1 MKSFHNRRDSAIRG
15 AKRKRVSVSL
25 ACVNAAEMGP
35 EKCRREKRA
44 SRMGNNIGRGG
55 MSRPPPPSGEGPG
68 ASDAADDVPYVD
80 TLVREYLLYRGCSG
94 ALAAFDAERGEG
106 QAFDRADRVAE
117 LIFGRHVPRLDA
129 VGLSRTLGLLRDRYF
144 SRLDASFA
152 PATAELETSIA
163 RLFVVTAAKAR
174 RKDKIAELFEAEGER
189 LVAAS
194 AGGDEWHRWF
204 AVPYVKRPS
213 NDPRFAP
220 YFEDTWADAVVASA
234 RNFLSVAFAA
244 APEPAVLR
252 FGAARRER
260 ALLVN
265 RVAALEREVALLREN
280 KRHEGVSLDAARTV
294 DTTEGDGVNS
304 ASRGASGEDAEAAS
318 EDPFDRVIVADGRSG
333 LKDSD
338 KSASSSFEMAV
349 PRDRHRDKNIRDP
362 HHMRDAV
369 TAVTFTRQDAFS
381 LHAPRPV
388 AHARFAPGGAL
399 AAGAGDDGAIR
410 VWSVDDDARDTHFS
424 LQNGVND
431 GVNTNHTDSTT
442 SVLASLHVGENA
454 VGALAWDVD
463 AFNRNAREGAGGV
476 LYVGTRDASVRAWD
490 VDERAVVADAAG
502 DESFPHCEDLRCSP
516 CGRWLARSA
525 ATRDPWARA
534 GPGGARRSPLGRV
547 EVWDARALT
556 CVASLPLGAA
566 APCAHELAFNHNG
579 KMLAAAGADGEI
591 RLFDVNAARLVA
603 KWRAHPKGHAATSVA
618 FSSSAADACV
628 FGVGTDGVV
637 AEWSLRSLRA
647 SLGAV
652 DVRDVCGVDTRTRLA
667 LDPAGRGVAL
677 TSAVANGAVA
687 VLERRDGNRAAAND
701 GDAAPSKAPSGA
713 RGGQAVSLP
722 GNGAAA
728 RCVDW
733 HPTRSAVLAGCVDG
747 TSMLTTLEM
756 SVSEG

>member
-1 MKSFHNRRDSAIRG
+1 
-15 AKRKRVSVSL
+15 
-25 ACVNAAEMGP
+25 
-35 EKCRREKRA
+35 
-44 SRMGNNIGRGG
+44 MGNNIGRGG

-152 PATAELETSIA
+152 PSTAELETSIA

-260 ALLVN
+260 ARLAA

-280 KRHEGVSLDAARTV
+280 KRERGTHSLDAGASRLDAARTV

-304 ASRGASGEDAEAAS
+304 ASRGASGEDAEALPK
-318 EDPFDRVIVADGRSG
+318 DPFDRGRSFADGRSG

-338 KSASSSFEMAV
+338 KSASSSFEL
-349 PRDRHRDKNIRDP
+349 PPSGPHRDRIRDA

-424 LQNGVND
+424 LQKNLGGD
-431 GVNTNHTDSTT
+431 GVNTNGVNTT

>member
-1 MKSFHNRRDSAIRG
+1 
-15 AKRKRVSVSL
+15 
-25 ACVNAAEMGP
+25 
-35 EKCRREKRA
+35 
-44 SRMGNNIGRGG
+44 
-55 MSRPPPPSGEGPG
+55 
-68 ASDAADDVPYVD
+68 
-80 TLVREYLLYRGCSG
+80 
-94 ALAAFDAERGEG
+94 
-106 QAFDRADRVAE
+106 
-117 LIFGRHVPRLDA
+117 
-129 VGLSRTLGLLRDRYF
+129 
-144 SRLDASFA
+144 
-152 PATAELETSIA
+152 
-163 RLFVVTAAKAR
+163 
-174 RKDKIAELFEAEGER
+174 
-189 LVAAS
+189 
-194 AGGDEWHRWF
+194 
-204 AVPYVKRPS
+204 
-213 NDPRFAP
+213 
-220 YFEDTWADAVVASA
+220 
-234 RNFLSVAFAA
+234 
-244 APEPAVLR
+244 
-252 FGAARRER
+252 
-260 ALLVN
+260 
-265 RVAALEREVALLREN
+265 
-280 KRHEGVSLDAARTV
+280 
-294 DTTEGDGVNS
+294 
-304 ASRGASGEDAEAAS
+304 
-318 EDPFDRVIVADGRSG
+318 
-333 LKDSD
+333 
-338 KSASSSFEMAV
+338 
-349 PRDRHRDKNIRDP
+349 
-362 HHMRDAV
+362 MRDAV

-410 VWSVDDDARDTHFS
+410 VWTVDDDARDTHFS
-424 LQNGVND
+424 LQKNIGGD
-431 GVNTNHTDSTT
+431 GVNTNHNGSTT

-463 AFNRNAREGAGGV
+463 AFNRNARQGPGGV

-534 GPGGARRSPLGRV
+534 KPGGARRSPLGRV

-603 KWRAHPKGHAATSVA
+603 KWRANPKGHAATSVA

-637 AEWSLRSLRA
+637 AEWSLRSLRT

>member
-1 MKSFHNRRDSAIRG
+1 M
-15 AKRKRVSVSL
+15 
-25 ACVNAAEMGP
+25 
-35 EKCRREKRA
+35 
-44 SRMGNNIGRGG
+44 
-55 MSRPPPPSGEGPG
+55 
-68 ASDAADDVPYVD
+68 PYVD

-189 LVAAS
+189 LVAA
-194 AGGDEWHRWF
+194 GGDHELYRWF

-213 NDPRFAP
+213 SDPRFAP
-220 YFEDTWADAVVASA
+220 YFEDAWADAVVASA

-244 APEPAVLR
+244 APEPVVLR

-260 ALLVN
+260 ARLES
-265 RVAALEREVALLREN
+265 RVAALEREVALLRGRN
-280 KRHEGVSLDAARTV
+280 NDAGASLDAART
-294 DTTEGDGVNS
+294 ESGD
-304 ASRGASGEDAEAAS
+304 SRVAGDSRNATGEDSEARRR
-318 EDPFDRVIVADGRSG
+318 DPKRAFAVGVESAF
-333 LKDSD
+333 DSD
-338 KSASSSFEMAV
+338 ESAFDSSFELP
-349 PRDRHRDKNIRDP
+349 PRDRHRDKIETRN
-362 HHMRDAV
+362 AV

-388 AHARFAPGGAL
+388 AHARFAPAAL
-399 AAGAGDDGAIR
+399 VAGAGDDGAR
-410 VWSVDDDARDTHFS
+410 SAS
-424 LQNGVND
+424 GP
-431 GVNTNHTDSTT
+431 STT
-442 SVLASLHVGENA
+442 RRATSPPGISAAKRLEKITTTRRHPY
-454 VGALAWDVD
+454 W
-463 AFNRNAREGAGGV
+463 RRCTWARTPSARWRGTWT
-476 LYVGTRDASVRAWD
+476 LSIGTRVKAPAACCTWARATPPCAPGTWTSAPWS
-490 VDERAVVADAAG
+490 RTRRGMSPSHTARTCGARRAG
-502 DESFPHCEDLRCSP
+502 DGSRGARRRGTR
-516 CGRWLARSA
+516 GRAPNPAARAGRRSA
-525 ATRDPWARA
+525 AWRCGT
-534 GPGGARRSPLGRV
+534 
-547 EVWDARALT
+547 RALT

-591 RLFDVNAARLVA
+591 RLFDVNASRLVA

-618 FSSSAADACV
+618 FSSSATADARV

-667 LDPAGRGVAL
+667 LDPEGRGVAL

-756 SVSEG
+756 SASEG

>member
-1 MKSFHNRRDSAIRG
+1 
-15 AKRKRVSVSL
+15 
-25 ACVNAAEMGP
+25 
-35 EKCRREKRA
+35 
-44 SRMGNNIGRGG
+44 

-68 ASDAADDVPYVD
+68 ASEAADDVPYVD

-189 LVAAS
+189 LVAA
-194 AGGDEWHRWF
+194 GGDHELYRWF

-213 NDPRFAP
+213 SDPRFAP
-220 YFEDTWADAVVASA
+220 YFEDAWADAVVASA

-244 APEPAVLR
+244 APEPVVLR

-260 ALLVN
+260 ARLES

-280 KRHEGVSLDAARTV
+280 ERPSTTTSLDAARTESGS
-294 DTTEGDGVNS
+294 EGDVRDGGDARN
-304 ASRGASGEDAEAAS
+304 ATGEDSEARRR
-318 EDPFDRVIVADGRSG
+318 DPDRRRFAVGVESAF
-333 LKDSD
+333 DSD
-338 KSASSSFEMAV
+338 KSAFDSSFEL
-349 PRDRHRDKNIRDP
+349 PPSGPHRDKIETRN
-362 HHMRDAV
+362 AV

-388 AHARFAPGGAL
+388 AHARFAPGGSL
-399 AAGAGDDGAIR
+399 VAGAGDDGAVR
-410 VWSVDDDARDTHFS
+410 VWSVDDETRDDLAGNLGGEAF
-424 LQNGVND
+424 GE
-431 GVNTNHTDSTT
+431 NHNDSTT

-463 AFNRNAREGAGGV
+463 AFNRNARQGPGGV

-591 RLFDVNAARLVA
+591 RLFDVNASRLVA

-618 FSSSAADACV
+618 FSSSATADARV

-667 LDPAGRGVAL
+667 LDPEGRGVAL

-756 SVSEG
+756 SASEG

>member
-1 MKSFHNRRDSAIRG
+1 
-15 AKRKRVSVSL
+15 
-25 ACVNAAEMGP
+25 
-35 EKCRREKRA
+35 
-44 SRMGNNIGRGG
+44 MGNNIGRGG
-55 MSRPPPPSGEGPG
+55 MSRPPSPSGEGPG

-194 AGGDEWHRWF
+194 GDTSESNNEWHRWF

-213 NDPRFAP
+213 SDPRFAP

-244 APEPAVLR
+244 APEPAALR

-260 ALLVN
+260 ARLAA
-265 RVAALEREVALLREN
+265 RVAALEREVVLLRCYPTQSLDA
-280 KRHEGVSLDAARTV
+280 GASLDAARTESGS
-294 DTTEGDGVNS
+294 EGDGVNS
-304 ASRGASGEDAEAAS
+304 ASRGASGEDSAKIR
-318 EDPFDRVIVADGRSG
+318 EDPFHRDGVADGRSS
-333 LKDSD
+333 LKDD
-338 KSASSSFEMAV
+338 ADEKKSASSSFELP
-349 PRDRHRDKNIRDP
+349 PRDRHRDRIRDP
-362 HHMRDAV
+362 RMRDAV

-410 VWSVDDDARDTHFS
+410 VWTVDDDARDTHFS
-424 LQNGVND
+424 LQKNIGGD
-431 GVNTNHTDSTT
+431 GVNTNHNDSTT

-603 KWRAHPKGHAATSVA
+603 KWRANPKGHAATSVA

-637 AEWSLRSLRA
+637 AEWSLRSLRT

-701 GDAAPSKAPSGA
+701 GDAAPSKAPSSA
-713 RGGQAVSLP
+713 RGGQTVSLP

>member
-1 MKSFHNRRDSAIRG
+1 
-15 AKRKRVSVSL
+15 
-25 ACVNAAEMGP
+25 
-35 EKCRREKRA
+35 
-44 SRMGNNIGRGG
+44 

-94 ALAAFDAERGEG
+94 ALAAFDAERCEG

-189 LVAAS
+189 LVAA
-194 AGGDEWHRWF
+194 GGDHELYRWF

-213 NDPRFAP
+213 SDPRFAP

-244 APEPAVLR
+244 APEPVVLR

-260 ALLVN
+260 ARLES

-280 KRHEGVSLDAARTV
+280 ERRGTFQKRGS
-294 DTTEGDGVNS
+294 EGDVRVAGD
-304 ASRGASGEDAEAAS
+304 SRNATGEDSEARRR
-318 EDPFDRVIVADGRSG
+318 DPKRAFAVGVESAF
-333 LKDSD
+333 DSD
-338 KSASSSFEMAV
+338 KSAFDSSFELP
-349 PRDRHRDKNIRDP
+349 PRDRHRDRIRDP
-362 HHMRDAV
+362 RMRDAV

-410 VWSVDDDARDTHFS
+410 VWSVDDDACDTHFS
-424 LQNGVND
+424 LQKNIGGD
-431 GVNTNHTDSTT
+431 GVNTNHNDSTT

-490 VDERAVVADAAG
+490 VDDRAVVADAAG

-591 RLFDVNAARLVA
+591 RLFDVNASRLVA

-618 FSSSAADACV
+618 FSSSATADARV

-756 SVSEG
+756 S